1 MDNNTYYPNQTL
13 AAFITITN
21 ASNPHGIDW
30 TAVAVDKR
38 VVTFYTVKIPNSGAE
53 ISYEVKPELKFAP
66 TSITPGKIGETF
78 GLELMLDLSL
88 LIGSPQ
94 GYLIVEIIS
103 PNDGKVEH
111 TIIGKFMRQELP
123 TE

>member
-13 AAFITITN
+13 SAFITIAN

-30 TAVAVDKR
+30 SAIPADKR
-38 VVTFYTVKIPNSGAE
+38 VVSFYTVKIPNSEVE

-94 GYLIVEIIS
+94 GYLIVEITS
-103 PNDGKVEH
+103 PNDGKAEH

>member
-30 TAVAVDKR
+30 TAVATDKR
-38 VVTFYTVKIPNSGAE
+38 VVTFYTVKIPNNGAE
-53 ISYEVKPELKFAP
+53 INYEVKPELKFIP
-66 TSITPGKIGETF
+66 SSITPNKIGETF

-88 LIGSPQ
+88 LTGSPQ

-123 TE
+123 AE